1 MHSINEVKQFL
12 ACETPLPWLE
22 VALQKEDILLIDH
35 AHCEKKAASTALSL
49 IYRYPELIDLQKKLS
64 RLAREELRHFE
75 QVLAL
80 IQARS
85 IQFSHLIPSRY
96 AGALHRHVRTYE
108 PEKLIDTLI
117 IGAFIEAR
125 SCERFALL
133 APKLD
138 SQLGKFYS
146 SLMQAEVRHY
156 NDYLVMAKHYSQQP
170 IDDRIRFFA
179 EIEAELVLSPD
190 EQFRFHSGLPV

>member
-1 MHSINEVKQFL
+1 MYSINEVKQFL
-12 ACETPLPWLE
+12 ACETPATWLE
-22 VALQKEDILLIDH
+22 AALQKEDILLIDH

-49 IYRYPELIDLQKKLS
+49 IYRYPEFIDLQKKLS

-80 IQARS
+80 IQRRA
-85 IQFSHLIPSRY
+85 IKFSHLIPSRY
-96 AGALHRHVRTYE
+96 AGALHRNARNHE
-108 PEKLIDTLI
+108 PAKLIDTLI

-138 SQLGKFYS
+138 PELGKFYS
-146 SLMQAEVRHY
+146 SLLQAEIRHCG
-156 NDYLVMAKHYSQQP
+156 DYLVMAKFYSQEP
-170 IDDRIRFFA
+170 IDDRINFFA
-179 EIEAELVLSPD
+179 NIEAELVLSPD